1 MIVVVPEKE
10 TKSLET
16 MLNKNKDL
24 GLEENQPLVKIIYTQ
39 TTFMEVKK
47 ALYSNKSG
55 TELLKEHSNPNNLVL
70 LGSEQKFFTTS
81 IKEFIMTKKFF
92 SLLQAFQNRLKVDE
106 DEFDERGVQH
116 HEFGTYVIDN

>member
-10 TKSLET
+10 TKSLES

-24 GLEENQPLVKIIYTQ
+24 GLEENQPLVKLIYTQ

-47 ALYSNKSG
+47 ALYSSKQG
-55 TELLKEHSNPNNLVL
+55 TELLKEHSNSKNLVL

-92 SLLQAFQNRLKVDE
+92 SLL
-106 DEFDERGVQH
+106 
-116 HEFGTYVIDN
+116 